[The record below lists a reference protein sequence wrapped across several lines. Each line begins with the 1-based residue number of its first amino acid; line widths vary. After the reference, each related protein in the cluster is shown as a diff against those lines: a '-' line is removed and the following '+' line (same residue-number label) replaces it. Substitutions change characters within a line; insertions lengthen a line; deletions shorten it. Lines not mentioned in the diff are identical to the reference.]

1 MNNLMWLVRVARWVR
16 NPPSPRMVA
25 LVLAVIAMALAI
37 VGLEYFGLWPE
48 WATMERQRG
57 VRLPRP

>member
-1 MNNLMWLVRVARWVR
+1 MGKELVMSQ
-16 NPPSPRMVA
+16 NEPPSMERKVDG
-25 LVLAVIAMALAI
+25 IALAI